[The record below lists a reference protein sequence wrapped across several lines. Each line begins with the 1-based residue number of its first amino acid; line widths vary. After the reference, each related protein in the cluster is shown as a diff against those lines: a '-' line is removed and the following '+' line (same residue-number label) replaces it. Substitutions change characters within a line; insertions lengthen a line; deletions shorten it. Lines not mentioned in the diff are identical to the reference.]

1 MRRPRPHR
9 LTGSVRRLLAAALL
23 AGLAAAFAVTS
34 ATRPVSAAGLGLNL
48 NVGLGALN
56 LNLPGLPSLLPT
68 PNPPPPPSTS
78 TPGLPGGASLPV
90 VCPPSCAT
98 GAGPTNGGT
107 SKRPANARSGAPSNP
122 SGSSSGGGSS
132 PFGSSQFGSSLGS
145 AGTATST
152 VSVQQSAGLA
162 VSPPPPVEQ
171 LTPLAGI
178 SFGQAPYL
186 WPLFI
191 LLDVIAAAA
200 VVLLVRR
207 TWSPTSGAD

>member
-23 AGLAAAFAVTS
+23 PGLAAAFAVT
-34 ATRPVSAAGLGLNL
+34 ATAPAASAAGLGTNLNL
-48 NVGLGALN
+48 GLGPAS
-56 LNLPGLPSLLPT
+56 LNLPGLPPLLPT
-68 PNPPPPPSTS
+68 STPNAPALPSTS
-78 TPGLPGGASLPV
+78 APVLPGSGSLPV
-90 VCPPSCAT
+90 LCPPNCAT
-98 GAGPTNGGT
+98 GGTGT
-107 SKRPANARSGAPSNP
+107 SNGANQSPASSRSGTPSSRP
-122 SGSSSGGGSS
+122 GQLAGGGSS
-132 PFGSSQFGSSLGS
+132 GLGSGPGTGSGSS
-145 AGTATST
+145 ATST
-152 VSVQQSAGLA
+152 VTVPQSVGLA

-191 LLDVIAAAA
+191 VLDVIAFAA